1 MLLTANSRREPA
13 TFFDSAHEEQSD
25 ASPAGSD
32 KGLSH
37 VSLYLKAVQP
47 PEPHLNL
54 DHIRNFCIV
63 AHIDHG
69 KSTLA
74 DRLIEATGM
83 LQKREMKAQVLD
95 TLDLERE
102 RGITI
107 KLNAVRMTYV
117 AKDGSSYE
125 LNLIDTPGHVDFTYE
140 VSRSL
145 AACEGAILVVDASQG
160 IQAQTLSNLFLAM
173 DAGLEIIPVLNKI
186 DLPGAEPEKRKQE
199 VHDLLGVDPDEIL
212 LVSAK
217 EGLGIPELLEQIV
230 RKVPPPQGN
239 AKGPLRAL
247 IYDSY
252 YDKYRGAI
260 PSVRVVD
267 GTIKVGTKITFGA
280 SESVYEV
287 AEVGYN
293 QLRQVKTDRLGPG
306 EVGYVVA
313 NVRSVKETRAG
324 DTIFDATNRAPEP
337 LPGYRDVRSFVF
349 AGIYP
354 TDTQNYETLRDAL
367 EKLQLND
374 ASLHYEPETSTALG
388 FGFRCGF
395 LGLLHMEIVQERLER
410 EYELDL
416 VTTVPSVEY
425 RVYRTD
431 GEMQLIENPS
441 LMPPSTVIDYVEEPY
456 VKARIMAPSDYIGPI
471 MTLGTERRGVYKNMT
486 YLDQTRVEFDWE
498 FPLGEIILD
507 FFDRLKTISR
517 GYASLDYEMLEYRQS
532 DLVKLDMLIN
542 GDPVDAF
549 SVIIHRDKAYE
560 WGRKIADKLKEL
572 IPRQLFE
579 VAIQAAVGQ
588 KIIARTTVKP
598 LRKDVLAKCYGGDI
612 SRKRKLLEKQK
623 EGKKRMK
630 QVGSVEIPQEAF
642 LAVLQVD

>member
-1 MLLTANSRREPA
+1 V
-13 TFFDSAHEEQSD
+13 
-25 ASPAGSD
+25 
-32 KGLSH
+32 K
-37 VSLYLKAVQP
+37 
-47 PEPHLNL
+47 L

-74 DRLIEATGM
+74 DRLIEETGM

-107 KLNAVRMTYV
+107 KLNAVRMTYN
-117 AKDGSSYE
+117 AKDGQAYE

-173 DAGLEIIPVLNKI
+173 DAGLEIIPILNKI
-186 DLPGAEPEKRKQE
+186 DLPGAEPDRRAQE
-199 VHDLLGVDPDEIL
+199 VSDLLGVDPDAIL
-212 LVSAK
+212 RVSAK
-217 EGLGIPELLEQIV
+217 AGIGIIDLLEAV
-230 RKVPPPQGN
+230 VEKVPAPVGDET
-239 AKGPLRAL
+239 APLRAL

-267 GTIKVGTKITFGA
+267 GVLRKGTKITFGA

-287 AEVGYN
+287 DEVGYN
-293 QLRQVKTDRLGPG
+293 QLRQVETAQLGPG

-313 NVRSVKETRAG
+313 SVRSVSETRAG
-324 DTIFDATNRAPEP
+324 DTIFDAENHAKEP
-337 LPGYRDVRSFVF
+337 LPGYQEVRSFVF
-349 AGIYP
+349 AGMYP
-354 TDTQNYETLRDAL
+354 TDTQQYETLRDAL
-367 EKLQLND
+367 EKLKLND
-374 ASLHYEPETSTALG
+374 SSLNYQPETSTALG

-395 LGLLHMEIVQERLER
+395 LGLLHMEIVQERLTR
-410 EYELDL
+410 EFDLDL

-425 RVYRTD
+425 KVYRTD
-431 GEMQLIENPS
+431 GTMELVENPS
-441 LMPPSTVIDYVEEPY
+441 LMPNAAVIDYIEEPY

-486 YLDQTRVEFDWE
+486 YLDQQRVEFDWE

-507 FFDRLKTISR
+507 FFDRLKSISR
-517 GYASLDYEMLEYRQS
+517 GYASLDYEMLEYRAS
-532 DLVKLDMLIN
+532 DLVRLDMLIN
-542 GDPVDAF
+542 GDPIDAF
-549 SVIIHRDKAYE
+549 SVICHTDKAYD

-579 VAIQAAVGQ
+579 VIIQAAIGTKV
-588 KIIARTTVKP
+588 IARTTVKA

>member
-1 MLLTANSRREPA
+1 V
-13 TFFDSAHEEQSD
+13 
-25 ASPAGSD
+25 
-32 KGLSH
+32 K
-37 VSLYLKAVQP
+37 
-47 PEPHLNL
+47 L

-74 DRLIEATGM
+74 DRLIEETGM

-107 KLNAVRMTYV
+107 KLNAVRMSYT
-117 AKDGSSYE
+117 ARNGQTYE

-173 DAGLEIIPVLNKI
+173 DAGLEIIPILNKI
-186 DLPGAEPEKRKQE
+186 DLPGAEPDRRAQE
-199 VHDLLGVDPDEIL
+199 VSDLLGIDPESIL
-212 LVSAK
+212 RVSAK
-217 EGLGIPELLEQIV
+217 AGIGITDLLEAVVEQ
-230 RKVPPPQGN
+230 VPAPVGDEN
-239 AKGPLRAL
+239 APLRAL

-267 GTIKVGTKITFGA
+267 GVLKKGTKITFGA

-287 AEVGYN
+287 DEVGYN
-293 QLRQVKTDRLGPG
+293 QLRQVQTEQLGPG

-313 NVRSVKETRAG
+313 SVRSVSETRAG
-324 DTIFDATNRAPEP
+324 DTIFDADNHAKEP
-337 LPGYRDVRSFVF
+337 LPGYQEVRSFVF
-349 AGIYP
+349 AGMYP
-354 TDTQNYETLRDAL
+354 TDTQQYETLRDAL
-367 EKLQLND
+367 EKLKLND
-374 ASLHYEPETSTALG
+374 SSLNYQPETSTALG

-395 LGLLHMEIVQERLER
+395 LGLLHMEIVEERLTR
-410 EYELDL
+410 EFDLDL
-416 VTTVPSVEY
+416 VQTVPSVEY
-425 RVYRTD
+425 KVYKTD
-431 GEMQLIENPS
+431 GTMELVENPA
-441 LMPPSTVIDYVEEPY
+441 LMPNAAVIDRIEEPY
-456 VKARIMAPSDYIGPI
+456 VKARIMAPSEYIGPI

-486 YLDQTRVEFDWE
+486 YLDQQRVEFDWE

-507 FFDRLKTISR
+507 FFDRLKSISR
-517 GYASLDYEMLEYRQS
+517 GYASLDYEMLEYRAS
-532 DLVKLDMLIN
+532 DLVRLDMLIN
-542 GDPVDAF
+542 GDPIDAF
-549 SVIIHRDKAYE
+549 SVICHEDKAYD

-579 VAIQAAVGQ
+579 VIIQAAIGTKV
-588 KIIARTTVKP
+588 IARTTVKA

-630 QVGSVEIPQEAF
+630 QVGAVEIPQEAF

>member
-1 MLLTANSRREPA
+1 M
-13 TFFDSAHEEQSD
+13 
-25 ASPAGSD
+25 
-32 KGLSH
+32 K
-37 VSLYLKAVQP
+37 
-47 PEPHLNL
+47 L

-74 DRLIEATGM
+74 DRLIEETGM

-107 KLNAVRMTYV
+107 KLNAVRMTYT
-117 AKDGSSYE
+117 AQDGQDYE

-173 DAGLEIIPVLNKI
+173 DAGLEIIPILNKI
-186 DLPGAEPEKRKQE
+186 DLPGAEPERRAKE
-199 VHDLLGVDPDEIL
+199 LGDLLGVDADGIL

-217 EGLGIPELLEQIV
+217 AGIGIRELLE
-230 RKVPPPQGN
+230 KVVAEVPAPVGDDT
-239 AKGPLRAL
+239 APLRAL

-267 GTIKVGTKITFGA
+267 GVLKKGTKITFGA

-287 AEVGYN
+287 DEVGYN
-293 QLRQVKTDRLGPG
+293 QLRQVQTDQLGPG

-313 NVRSVKETRAG
+313 SVRSVSETRAG
-324 DTIFDATNRAPEP
+324 DTIFDAENHAAEA
-337 LPGYRDVRSFVF
+337 LPGYQEVRSFVF
-349 AGIYP
+349 AGMYP
-354 TDTQNYETLRDAL
+354 TDTQQYETLRDAL
-367 EKLQLND
+367 EKLKLND
-374 ASLHYEPETSTALG
+374 SSLNYQPETSTALG

-395 LGLLHMEIVQERLER
+395 LGLLHMEIVQERLTR

-425 RVYRTD
+425 KVYKTD
-431 GEMQLIENPS
+431 GTMELVENPS
-441 LMPPSTVIDYVEEPY
+441 LMPNTAVIEKIEEPY

-471 MTLGTERRGVYKNMT
+471 MTLGTERRGVYRNMT
-486 YLDQTRVEFDWE
+486 YLDQQRVEFDWE

-507 FFDRLKTISR
+507 FFDRLKSISR
-517 GYASLDYEMLEYRQS
+517 GYASLDYEMLEYRAS
-532 DLVKLDMLIN
+532 DLVRLDMLIN
-542 GDPVDAF
+542 GDAIDAF
-549 SVIIHRDKAYE
+549 SVICHEDKAYE

-579 VAIQAAVGQ
+579 VIIQAAIGTKV
-588 KIIARTTVKP
+588 IARTTVKA

>member
-1 MLLTANSRREPA
+1 MFHSSTPVLPA
-13 TFFDSAHEEQSD
+13 SEI
-25 ASPAGSD
+25 
-32 KGLSH
+32 
-37 VSLYLKAVQP
+37 VQ
-47 PEPHLNL
+47 L
-54 DHIRNFCIV
+54 DRIRNFCIV

-107 KLNAVRMTYV
+107 KLNAVRMSYT
-117 AKDGSSYE
+117 AKDGITYE

-173 DAGLEIIPVLNKI
+173 EAGLEIIPILNKI
-186 DLPGAEPEKRKQE
+186 DLPGAEPEQRRAE
-199 VHDLLGVDPDEIL
+199 VVGLLGVAPEDIL

-217 EGLGIPELLEQIV
+217 EGVGITELLERV
-230 RKVPPPQGN
+230 LERVPPPSGDPS
-239 AKGPLRAL
+239 APLRAL
-247 IYDSY
+247 VYDSY
-252 YDKYRGAI
+252 YDRYRGAI
-260 PSVRVVD
+260 PSIRVVD
-267 GTIKVGTKITFGA
+267 GTIKKGTRITFGA
-280 SESVYEV
+280 NDGVYEV

-293 QLRQVKTDRLGPG
+293 QLRQVPAEELTAG

-313 NVRSVKETRAG
+313 SVRSVKETRAG
-324 DTIFDATNRAPEP
+324 DTVFDADNRATQA
-337 LPGYRDVRSFVF
+337 LPGYQAVKSFVF
-349 AGIYP
+349 AGLYP
-354 TDTQNYETLRDAL
+354 TDTQQYEELRDAL

-410 EYELDL
+410 EFNLSL

-425 RVYRTD
+425 RVHKTD
-431 GEMQLIENPS
+431 GELVLVENPA
-441 LMPPSTVIDYVEEPY
+441 LMPSAAVVDYVEEPY
-456 VKARIMAPSDYIGPI
+456 VKARIMAPVEYIGAI
-471 MTLGTERRGVYKNMT
+471 MTLGTDRRGEYKGMHYIDT
-486 YLDQTRVEFDWE
+486 ARVEFDWE

-507 FFDRLKTISR
+507 FFDKLKSISR
-517 GYASLDYEMLEYRQS
+517 GYASLDYEMLENRRS
-532 DLVKLDMLIN
+532 NLVRLDMLIN
-542 GDPVDAF
+542 GDPIDAF
-549 SVIIHRDKAYE
+549 SVIIHEDKAYD

-579 VAIQAAVGQ
+579 VAIQAAIGMKV
-588 KIIARTTVKP
+588 IARTTVKP

-612 SRKRKLLEKQK
+612 TRKRKLLEKQK

>member
-1 MLLTANSRREPA
+1 MTP
-13 TFFDSAHEEQSD
+13 
-25 ASPAGSD
+25 P
-32 KGLSH
+32 
-37 VSLYLKAVQP
+37 SL
-47 PEPHLNL
+47 
-54 DHIRNFCIV
+54 IRNFCIV

-74 DRLIEATGM
+74 DRLIESTGM

-107 KLNAVRMTYV
+107 KLNAVRMSYD
-117 AKDGSSYE
+117 AKDGTTYE

-173 DAGLEIIPVLNKI
+173 DAGLEIIPILNKI
-186 DLPGAEPEKRKQE
+186 DLPGAEPEKRRQE
-199 VHDLLGVDPDEIL
+199 VVDLIGCAPEDIL

-217 EGLGIPELLEQIV
+217 EGLGIPELLEAIV
-230 RKVPPPQGN
+230 AKVPPPRGN
-239 AKGPLRAL
+239 PTGPLRAL

-267 GTIKVGTKITFGA
+267 GTLTKGMQITFGA

-287 AEVGYN
+287 LDVGYN
-293 QLRQVKTDRLGPG
+293 QLRQVPTKQLTAG

-313 NVRSVKETRAG
+313 SVKSVKETRAG
-324 DTIFDATNRAPEP
+324 DTIFDAEHKASEP
-337 LPGYRDVRSFVF
+337 LPGYQAVRSFVF
-349 AGIYP
+349 AGIFP
-354 TDTQNYETLRDAL
+354 TDTQQYEDLRDAL

-374 ASLHYEPETSTALG
+374 ASLNYTPETSTALG

-395 LGLLHMEIVQERLER
+395 LGLLHMEIVKERLER
-410 EYELDL
+410 EFDLDL

-425 RVYRTD
+425 HVRKTD
-431 GEMQLIENPS
+431 GEELVVENPA
-441 LMPPSTVIDYVEEPY
+441 LMPPAGVIDYIEEPY
-456 VKARIMAPSDYIGPI
+456 VKARIMVPTDYIGPI
-471 MTLGTERRGVYKNMT
+471 MTLGTERRGEYKGMH
-486 YLDQTRVEFDWE
+486 YLDTTRVEIDWE

-507 FFDRLKTISR
+507 FFDKLKSISR
-517 GYASLDYEMLEYRQS
+517 GYASLDYEMLGYRRSNLQR
-532 DLVKLDMLIN
+532 LDMLIN
-542 GDPVDAF
+542 GDPIDAF
-549 SVIIHRDKAYE
+549 SVIVHESKAYE
-560 WGRKIADKLKEL
+560 WGRKVSDKLKDL

-579 VAIQAAVGQ
+579 VAIQAAIGQ
-588 KIIARTTVKP
+588 KVIARSTVKA

-642 LAVLQVD
+642 LAVLQVE

>member
-1 MLLTANSRREPA
+1 
-13 TFFDSAHEEQSD
+13 
-25 ASPAGSD
+25 
-32 KGLSH
+32 
-37 VSLYLKAVQP
+37 
-47 PEPHLNL
+47 LNL

-83 LQKREMKAQVLD
+83 LKKREMKAQVLD

-107 KLNAVRMTYV
+107 KLNAVRMSYS
-117 AKDGSSYE
+117 AKDGSNYE

-160 IQAQTLSNLFLAM
+160 IQAQTLSNLFLAL

-186 DLPGAEPEKRKQE
+186 DLPGAEPGKRTQE
-199 VHDLLGVDPDEIL
+199 VHDLLGVDPEDIL

-217 EGLGIPELLEQIV
+217 EGIGISELLEQVV
-230 RKVPPPQGN
+230 RKVPPPKGN
-239 AKGPLRAL
+239 PEGPLRAL

-252 YDKYRGAI
+252 YDRYRGAI

-267 GTIKVGTKITFGA
+267 GTIRAGTKITFGA

-293 QLRQVKTDRLGPG
+293 QLRQVKTDELGPG

-324 DTIFDATNRAPEP
+324 DTIFDATNHAAEP

-354 TDTQNYETLRDAL
+354 TDTQLYETLRDAL

-374 ASLHYEPETSTALG
+374 ASLQYEPETSTALG

-431 GEMQLIENPS
+431 GAMQLIENPS
-441 LMPPSTVIDYVEEPY
+441 LMPPSTVINYVEEPY
-456 VKARIMAPSDYIGPI
+456 VKARIMAPSDYIGAI
-471 MTLGTERRGVYKNMT
+471 MTLGTERRGVYRNMS
-486 YLDQTRVEFDWE
+486 YLDQSRVEFDWE

-517 GYASLDYEMLEYRQS
+517 GYASLDYEMLEYRRS

-549 SVIIHRDKAYE
+549 SVIIHRDKAYD

-579 VAIQAAVGQ
+579 VAIQAAIGQ
-588 KIIARTTVKP
+588 KVIARTTVKP

-612 SRKRKLLEKQK
+612 TRKRKLLEKQK

>member
-1 MLLTANSRREPA
+1 MKLE
-13 TFFDSAHEEQSD
+13 
-25 ASPAGSD
+25 
-32 KGLSH
+32 
-37 VSLYLKAVQP
+37 
-47 PEPHLNL
+47 
-54 DHIRNFCIV
+54 HIRNFCIV

-107 KLNAVRMTYV
+107 KLNAVRMTY
-117 AKDGSSYE
+117 AARDGQDYE

-160 IQAQTLSNLFLAM
+160 IEAQTLSNLFLAM
-173 DAGLEIIPVLNKI
+173 DAGLEIIPILNKI
-186 DLPGAEPEKRKQE
+186 DLPGAEPEKRRKE
-199 VHDLLGVDPDEIL
+199 VADLLGIEESEIL

-217 EGLGIPELLEQIV
+217 EGIGIGELLEEVV
-230 RKVPPPQGN
+230 RKVPAPEGDEN
-239 AKGPLRAL
+239 APLRAL

-267 GTIKVGTKITFGA
+267 GVIRKGTHITFGA

-287 AEVGYN
+287 DEVGYN
-293 QLRQVKTDRLGPG
+293 QLRQVPADQLGPG

-313 NVRSVKETRAG
+313 SVRSVSETRAG
-324 DTIFDATNRAPEP
+324 DTIFDAENHASEA
-337 LPGYRDVRSFVF
+337 LPGYKAVRSFVF
-349 AGIYP
+349 AGLYP
-354 TDTQNYETLRDAL
+354 TDTTQYETLRDAL
-367 EKLQLND
+367 EKLKLND
-374 ASLHYEPETSTALG
+374 ASLNYEPETSTALG
-388 FGFRCGF
+388 FGFRAGF
-395 LGLLHMEIVQERLER
+395 LGLLHMEIVQERLRR
-410 EYELDL
+410 EFDLEL

-425 RVYRTD
+425 KVYLTD
-431 GEMQLIENPS
+431 GSMQLIENPS
-441 LMPPSTVIDYVEEPY
+441 LMPSGQAVAYVEEPY
-456 VKARIMAPSDYIGPI
+456 VKARIMVPAEYIGPI
-471 MTLGTERRGVYKNMT
+471 MALGTERRGVYKNMT
-486 YLDQTRVEFDWE
+486 YLDTQRVELDWE

-507 FFDRLKTISR
+507 FFDKLKTVSR
-517 GYASLDYEMLEYRQS
+517 GYASLDYDMLEYRRS
-532 DLVKLDMLIN
+532 DLVRLDMLIN

-549 SVIIHRDKAYE
+549 SVIIHEDKSYE
-560 WGRKIADKLKEL
+560 WGRKIADKLKDL

-579 VAIQAAVGQ
+579 VAIQAAVGS
-588 KIIARTTVKP
+588 KVIARTSVKP

-623 EGKKRMK
+623 AGKKRMK

>member
-1 MLLTANSRREPA
+1 
-13 TFFDSAHEEQSD
+13 
-25 ASPAGSD
+25 
-32 KGLSH
+32 
-37 VSLYLKAVQP
+37 LK
-47 PEPHLNL
+47 L

-107 KLNAVRMTYV
+107 KLNAVRMTYN
-117 AKDGSSYE
+117 AKDGRAYE
-125 LNLIDTPGHVDFTYE
+125 FNLIDTPGHVDFTYE

-160 IQAQTLSNLFLAM
+160 IQAQTLSNLFLAL
-173 DAGLEIIPVLNKI
+173 DAGLEIIPILNKI
-186 DLPGAEPEKRKQE
+186 DLPGAEPDRRKRE
-199 VHDLLGVDPDEIL
+199 VHELIGIDPDDIL

-217 EGLGIPELLEQIV
+217 EGLGIPELLEEIV
-230 RKVPPPQGN
+230 KRVPPPEGDPN
-239 AKGPLRAL
+239 APLRAL

-252 YDKYRGAI
+252 YDRYRGAV
-260 PSVRVVD
+260 PSVRVID
-267 GTIKVGTKITFGA
+267 GTIKPGMQIRFAAG
-280 SESVYEV
+280 SGLSYEV
-287 AEVGYN
+287 AQVGYN
-293 QLRQVKTDRLGPG
+293 QLRQVETESLGPG
-306 EVGYVVA
+306 EVGFVVA
-313 NVRSVKETRAG
+313 NVRTVKETRAG
-324 DTIFDATNRAPEP
+324 DTVLDASKPDVEP
-337 LPGYRDVRSFVF
+337 LPGYKDVHSMVF
-349 AGIYP
+349 SGLYP
-354 TDTQNYETLRDAL
+354 TDTQQYEGLRDAL

-410 EYELDL
+410 EFDLDL

-425 RVYRTD
+425 HVY
-431 GEMQLIENPS
+431 M
-441 LMPPSTVIDYVEEPY
+441 TVGTMTLLESPAKLPDPGSIARIEEPY
-456 VKARIMAPSDYIGPI
+456 VKARIMSPAEYIGPI
-471 MTLGTERRGVYKNMT
+471 MTLATERRGMYKNMT
-486 YLDQTRVEFDWE
+486 YLDTARVEFDFE

-507 FFDRLKTISR
+507 FFDKLKTISR
-517 GYASLDYEMLEYRQS
+517 GYASLDYDMLDYRES
-532 DLVKLDMLIN
+532 DLVKLEMLIN
-542 GDPVDAF
+542 GEPIDAF
-549 SVIIHRDKAYE
+549 SVIIHRDKSYE
-560 WGRKIADKLKEL
+560 WGRKVADKLKEL

-579 VAIQAAVGQ
+579 VAIQAAIGN
-588 KIIARTTVKP
+588 KIIARSSVKA

-612 SRKRKLLEKQK
+612 TRKRKLLEKQK

-642 LAVLQVD
+642 LAVLQVE

>member
-1 MLLTANSRREPA
+1 M
-13 TFFDSAHEEQSD
+13 
-25 ASPAGSD
+25 
-32 KGLSH
+32 K
-37 VSLYLKAVQP
+37 
-47 PEPHLNL
+47 L

-74 DRLIEATGM
+74 DRLIEETGM

-107 KLNAVRMTYV
+107 KLNAVRMTYK
-117 AKDGSSYE
+117 ARDGQEYE

-145 AACEGAILVVDASQG
+145 AACEGAVLVVDASQG
-160 IQAQTLSNLFLAM
+160 IQAQTLSNLFLAL
-173 DAGLEIIPVLNKI
+173 DAGLEIIPILNKI
-186 DLPGAEPEKRKQE
+186 DLPGAEPDRRARE
-199 VHDLLGVDPDEIL
+199 VADLLGVDADDIL
-212 LVSAK
+212 RVSAK
-217 EGLGIPELLEQIV
+217 AGIGIADLLERV
-230 RKVPPPQGN
+230 VERVPAPVGDPD
-239 AKGPLRAL
+239 APLRAL

-267 GTIKVGTKITFGA
+267 GVLRKGTKITFGA

-287 AEVGYN
+287 DQVGYN
-293 QLRQVKTDRLGPG
+293 QLRQVETDSLGPG

-313 NVRSVKETRAG
+313 SVRSVSETRAG
-324 DTIFDATNRAPEP
+324 DTIFDANNRAAEA
-337 LPGYRDVRSFVF
+337 LPGYQEVRSFVF
-349 AGIYP
+349 AGMYP
-354 TDTQNYETLRDAL
+354 TDTQQYETLRDAL
-367 EKLQLND
+367 EKLKLND
-374 ASLHYEPETSTALG
+374 SSLNYQPETSTALG

-395 LGLLHMEIVQERLER
+395 LGLLHMEIVQERLTR
-410 EYELDL
+410 EFDLDL
-416 VTTVPSVEY
+416 VQTVPSVEY
-425 RVYRTD
+425 KVYRTD
-431 GEMQLIENPS
+431 GTMELVENPA
-441 LMPPSTVIDYVEEPY
+441 LMPNSAVIDYIEEPY
-456 VKARIMAPSDYIGPI
+456 VKARIMAPADYIGPI
-471 MTLGTERRGVYKNMT
+471 MSLGNERRGVYKNMT
-486 YLDQTRVEFDWE
+486 YLDAQRVEFDWE

-507 FFDRLKTISR
+507 FFDRLKSISR
-517 GYASLDYEMLEYRQS
+517 GYASLDYDMLEYRAS
-532 DLVKLDMLIN
+532 DLVRLDMLIN
-542 GDPVDAF
+542 GEAIDAF
-549 SVIIHRDKAYE
+549 SVICHTDKAYD

-579 VAIQAAVGQ
+579 VIIQAAIGTKV
-588 KIIARTTVKP
+588 IARQTVKAV
-598 LRKDVLAKCYGGDI
+598 RKDVLAKCYGGDI